1 MEFKKRSIAI
11 ARLIALAAYR
21 AAIIRVGVHVSDEI
35 KNHKNLNLV

>member
-21 AAIIRVGVHVSDEI
+21 AAIIKVGVHVSDEI
-35 KNHKNLNLV
+35 KNHQNMGPV